1 MFMQEKKEKIKP
13 EMKKNASLSES
24 AKGQFSFNG
33 KNARGLP
40 GNIRAGIESL
50 SGLSMENVR
59 VHYNSPKPA
68 GLLAYAYTKGTEIHV
83 APGQE
88 KHLPHEAWHVVQ
100 QMQGRVAPTGRIGGE
115 AVNDSAAL
123 EREADVMGARAL
135 RVGSMP
141 GIRSI

>member
-13 EMKKNASLSES
+13 EMKKNASLSGS
-24 AKGQFSFNG
+24 AKGQLSSAG
-33 KNARGLP
+33 KNPRGLP
-40 GNIRAGIESL
+40 GNIR
-50 SGLSMENVR
+50 
-59 VHYNSPKPA
+59 
-68 GLLAYAYTKGTEIHV
+68 AYTKGTEIHV

-123 EREADVMGARAL
+123 EREADVMGAKAVRA
-135 RVGSMP
+135 GA
-141 GIRSI
+141 GH

>member
-13 EMKKNASLSES
+13 EMKKNASLSGS
-24 AKGQFSFNG
+24 AKGQFSFAG
-33 KNARGLP
+33 KNPRGLP

-50 SGLSMENVR
+50 SGLSMENVQ

-68 GLLAYAYTKGTEIHV
+68 GLLAHAYTKGTEIHV

-123 EREADVMGARAL
+123 EREADVMGAKAVRA
-135 RVGSMP
+135 GA
-141 GIRSI
+141 GH